1 MEVKKRVERY
11 VQDKGERDVYAPTV
25 YLAKPNIKLLFP
37 TAMNASYEKHL
48 GPCLGISCSPFV
60 KRLLL
65 TCSSDGSVRL
75 YDTLNQRPI
84 IVFEP
89 GYNEYVM
96 KVCWSP
102 FRPCVFI
109 AVSNTGSI
117 YIYDL
122 LLSQQTPSYILEY
135 KAPPLSAGNVNSQ
148 KSAYSISFNPVI
160 RDFIAVGYHDGTAK
174 IIQLNQSLSRKKK
187 DEEKLLRSL
196 MEEKDQ
202 F

>member
-1 MEVKKRVERY
+1 
-11 VQDKGERDVYAPTV
+11 
-25 YLAKPNIKLLFP
+25 
-37 TAMNASYEKHL
+37 MNASFEKHM

-60 KRLLL
+60 KRLFL

-135 KAPPLSAGNVNSQ
+135 KLPPAYAGNRDSQ

-174 IIQLNQSLSRKKK
+174 IVQLN
-187 DEEKLLRSL
+187 
-196 MEEKDQ
+196 
-202 F
+202 